1 MGRIPPELCKIAR
14 HYLHYRPLPGPHTF
28 SRKSLPLLPEEG
40 FAHFFVKFD
49 ANFKCCVVFNFQ
61 TFCTRMS
68 APRGMK
74 PPNVFLH
81 LIQCF
86 SLKLL
91 PLAKSNTWRLLL
103 AVVLWIPFTLLI
115 CWALGNPNLF
125 ASRHSMSY
133 YSTLTMK
140 KMHIAKKWKR
150 QDYKKLSRR
159 KLRLKNLE
167 ILCNQVALHG
177 PW

>member
-1 MGRIPPELCKIAR
+1 MGRIPPELRKIAR
-14 HYLHYRPLPGPHTF
+14 HYLHTRPLPGPHTF

-61 TFCTRMS
+61 TFCRRMS

-133 YSTLTMK
+133 
-140 KMHIAKKWKR
+140 
-150 QDYKKLSRR
+150 
-159 KLRLKNLE
+159 
-167 ILCNQVALHG
+167 
-177 PW
+177 